1 MSILDASKLLAKS
14 NHMRRMLF
22 TMALPGIALGMASR
36 RRLPTFQE
44 LIFDMTLG
52 GVLTKLP
59 LVGPVLYANAIFGY
73 SVSESLSSAG
83 PLKNALSV
91 FDELSSG
98 NWSAAKTAD
107 AMRQILTIVTGTPD
121 FIPKM
126 ITRFAEG
133 VADQNMDYLE
143 SLKRA
148 SGFRRDI

>member
-1 MSILDASKLLAKS
+1 
-14 NHMRRMLF
+14 
-22 TMALPGIALGMASR
+22 
-36 RRLPTFQE
+36 
-44 LIFDMTLG
+44 MTLG

-107 AMRQILTIVTGTPD
+107 AMRQSLTIVTGTPD